1 MSEMGAALTGGT
13 GEAAQA
19 GESRESPAASE
30 KTGLAR
36 LELGAAIALTALAAS
51 LHFTFLLRAGGLWR
65 DEVVSFNVA
74 TQPTLGAVHE
84 AVRYDSFPSLFH
96 LILRGW
102 LSLGWG
108 DSDLGTRGLG
118 FLMGAAVLGA
128 LWWNARVF
136 NSRMPLWSLLL
147 VGVSGL
153 CVRTTDAIRAYGI
166 GVLCIACCFAGVW
179 QVATRPSRANVA
191 FATVAAILSVQAL
204 YQNAFLLAAI
214 CGAGA
219 LITARHQL
227 YRRTAL
233 ILGVGAAAALSLVLY
248 LEAMQQ
254 MGEIKQLIAARAGM
268 DRILDVAL
276 AALRDGSNLR
286 LTLWL
291 VLLAGFVVL
300 GVHSLGVPRR
310 ASGGPEQEV
319 AGEVVLY
326 TLSAVVIALAG
337 FLLWLRVLGFPTQPW
352 YYVAPMTLVALAL
365 DAAWPAL
372 LPGRR
377 AALARLGTACAGAV
391 LGLGAA
397 FQAVNVRQTNVDVIA
412 ARLQQL
418 AAPGDF
424 ILVDQWYNGATF
436 SRYFSGSTP
445 WSTLPPLEDQT
456 LQRLDLFKQYMMA
469 LRPTAPVEQRMIDT
483 LKAGRRVWLA
493 GGLPLPAKDKPATPE
508 VPPAPNSPLGWD
520 HDAYSYIWARRAGEL
535 LQKGAA
541 QAARVDLQLK
551 GQVNELENLP
561 LWVVQGWKGQ

>member
-1 MSEMGAALTGGT
+1 MSEMSAALASGGT
-13 GEAAQA
+13 EAARA
-19 GESRESPAASE
+19 SESKEAASTRA

-36 LELGAAIALTALAAS
+36 VELGTALALTALAVT

-74 TQPTLGAVHE
+74 TQPTLDAVHE

-96 LILRGW
+96 LILRSW

-108 DSDLGTRGLG
+108 DPDLGTRGLG
-118 FLMGAAVLGA
+118 FLMGASVLGA

-136 NSRMPLWSLLL
+136 NSRLPLLSLLL

-166 GVLCIACCFAGVW
+166 GILCITLCFGAIW
-179 QVATRPSRANVA
+179 RVATRPSRVNVLVA
-191 FATVAAILSVQAL
+191 GAAAILSVQAL
-204 YQNAFLLAAI
+204 YQNAFLLVAV

-219 LITARHQL
+219 LITARHGL
-227 YRRTAL
+227 WRRAAL
-233 ILGVGAAAALSLVLY
+233 ILGVGASAALSLVLY

-254 MGEIKQLIAARAGM
+254 MGEVKQLIASSAGM
-268 DRILDVAL
+268 DRILGVAMT
-276 AALRDGSNLR
+276 ALRDGSNLR

-291 VLLAGFVVL
+291 VLLVGFLVL

-310 ASGGPEQEV
+310 ESGSPEQEV
-319 AGEVVLY
+319 EREVVLY
-326 TLSAVVIALAG
+326 TLAVVVIAIAG
-337 FLLWLRVLGFPTQPW
+337 FLLWLRVLGFPTQVW
-352 YYVAPMTLVALAL
+352 YYVAPMVLCALAL
-365 DAAWPAL
+365 DVAWPAL
-372 LPGRR
+372 LSSYKASVARVSVVAVG
-377 AALARLGTACAGAV
+377 AL
-391 LGLGAA
+391 LGLSSA
-397 FQAVNVRQTNVDVIA
+397 FQAVNVRQTNVDLIA

-424 ILVDQWYNGATF
+424 ILVDQWFNGATF
-436 SRYFSGSTP
+436 SRYFSGPTP
-445 WSTLPPLEDQT
+445 WTTLPPLEDQT

-483 LKAGRRVWLA
+483 LKAGNRVWLA
-493 GGLPLPAKDKPATPE
+493 GGLPFSAKDKPAPE
-508 VPPAPNSPLGWD
+508 LPPAPNSAVGWD
-520 HDAYSYIWARRAGEL
+520 HDAYSYIWARRAGQL

-551 GQVNELENLP
+551 APVNELENLP
-561 LWVVQGWKGQ
+561 LWVLQGWKGQ

>member
-1 MSEMGAALTGGT
+1 MSEMGAASTSGVTGVT
-13 GEAAQA
+13 QA
-19 GESRESPAASE
+19 GENGGSAARA
-30 KTGLAR
+30 KVDLAR
-36 LELGAAIALTALAAS
+36 LELAAAIALTALAAS

-74 TQPTLGAVHE
+74 TQPTLGALHE
-84 AVRYDSFPSLFH
+84 AVRYDSFPSLYH

-118 FLMGAAVLGA
+118 FLIGAAVLGA

-136 NSRMPLWSLLL
+136 NSRWPLLSLLL

-153 CVRTTDAIRAYGI
+153 CVRTTDAVRAYGI
-166 GVLCIACCFAGVW
+166 GILCITFCFGAVW
-179 QVATRPSRANVA
+179 RVAVRPSRAGVLLA
-191 FATVAAILSVQAL
+191 AATAILSVQAL

-227 YRRTAL
+227 YRRALL
-233 ILGVGAAAALSLVLY
+233 ILGVGLLAALSLLLY
-248 LEAMQQ
+248 VDALQQ

-268 DRILDVAL
+268 DRILGMAL
-276 AALRDGSNLR
+276 AALHDGSNLR

-291 VLLAGFVVL
+291 GLLGGFVVL

-310 ASGGPEQEV
+310 VEGGPEQQV
-319 AGEVVLY
+319 AREVVLY
-326 TLSAVVIALAG
+326 ALVAVVIALAG

-352 YYVAPMTLVALAL
+352 YYVAPMALIALAL

-372 LPGRR
+372 LPGRK
-377 AALARLGTACAGAV
+377 AALVRLGTACAGAV
-391 LGLGAA
+391 LGLSAA
-397 FQAVNVRQTNVDVIA
+397 FQTVNIRQTNVDVLA

-424 ILVDQWYNGATF
+424 IVVDQWYNGATF
-436 SRYFSGSTP
+436 NRYFAGKTP

-456 LQRLDLFKQYMMA
+456 LQRLDLFKQSMMA
-469 LRPTAPVEQRMIDT
+469 LRPTEPVEQRMIET
-483 LKAGRRVWLA
+483 LKAGNRVWLA
-493 GGLPLPAKDKPATPE
+493 GGLPLPPKDKPVPE
-508 VPPAPNSPLGWD
+508 LPPAPHSAVGWD
-520 HDAYSYIWARRAGEL
+520 HDAYSYLWARRAGEL

-551 GQVNELENLP
+551 GRVNEFENLP
-561 LWVVQGWKGQ
+561 LWVVQGWKEK